1 VIVAGSPRVIA
12 ISGLPGAGKTTV
24 SRALAQRL
32 SAARVFHYDDYE
44 TITARPRAEIEA
56 WMARGADPN
65 EIDLERLVAD
75 LEREKSASVAT
86 AGTRRTVILDT
97 PLGHTHARTA
107 RFIDRSV
114 WIAMPPEIALAR
126 QLGSQAR
133 AAFKSREPSAPAQ
146 FAGWVAG
153 FLENYEAFIHH
164 TYELQMARVRP
175 LADIEVDGRARVE
188 TVVEAIVAGIEAP
201 LDRDTS
207 KVG

>member
-1 VIVAGSPRVIA
+1 VTVAIDSLVIA

-24 SRALAQRL
+24 SRALEQRL
-32 SAARVFHYDDYE
+32 SPARVFHYDDYE

-75 LEREKSASVAT
+75 LERERAASVT
-86 AGTRRTVILDT
+86 ASGTRRAIILDT
-97 PLGHTHARTA
+97 PLGRTHARTA
-107 RFIDRSV
+107 RFIDCSV

-133 AAFKSREPSAPAQ
+133 AAFKSREPAAPAQ
-146 FAGWVAG
+146 FAEWVAG
-153 FLENYEAFIHH
+153 FLDHYEAFIHK

-188 TVVEAIVAGIEAP
+188 TIVEAIVAGIAAAP
-201 LDRDTS
+201 ERDTS
-207 KVG
+207 KAG

>member
-1 VIVAGSPRVIA
+1 VSVANNSRVIA

-24 SRALAQRL
+24 SRALERRL

-75 LEREKSASVAT
+75 LEREKSAPAAQT
-86 AGTRRTVILDT
+86 GTSRTIILDT
-97 PLGHTHARTA
+97 PLGRTHAQTA
-107 RFIDRSV
+107 RFIDHSV
-114 WIAMPPEIALAR
+114 WLAMPPEVALAR

-133 AAFKSREPSAPAQ
+133 AAFKSHEPAAPAQ

-153 FLENYEAFIHH
+153 FLENYEAFIHK

-175 LADIEVDGRARVE
+175 LADIDVDGRAPVE
-188 TVVEAIVAGIEAP
+188 TIVETIVAGIESA
-201 LDRDTS
+201 LKRDTS